1 MKQIRLFGSI
11 EKTPWKDV
19 YFTQEQTEDI
29 LKGEQTVLTHGFGF
43 EINVFFS
50 NNRRLILS

>member
-1 MKQIRLFGSI
+1 MEQIRLFGSI

-29 LKGEQTVLTHGFGF
+29 LKSEQTVLIHGFGF
-43 EINVFFS
+43 EINVFS
-50 NNRRLILS
+50 NNCRLIFS